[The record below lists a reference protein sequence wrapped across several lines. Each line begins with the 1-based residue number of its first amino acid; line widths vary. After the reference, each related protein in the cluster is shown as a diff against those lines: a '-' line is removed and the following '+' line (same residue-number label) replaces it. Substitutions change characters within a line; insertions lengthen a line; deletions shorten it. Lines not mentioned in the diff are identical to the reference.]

1 MSVSPADAAPAAR
14 AAGGPRVVLVGP
26 MGSGKSTVGALL
38 AERLGVPYRDT
49 DADIVAAEGRA
60 IADLFVDEGEPYFR
74 ERERAAVRDAVAAHT
89 GVLSL
94 GGGAILDE
102 GTRALLRGL
111 PVVYLSMD
119 VEEAVRRV
127 GLNTARPLLAV
138 NPRKQWRE
146 LMEARRH
153 LYEEVARAVVAT
165 DDRTPE
171 EVAEAVLDALELKT
185 ATPGGRP
192 PGPRP
197 EDAMTSKVTRIHVD
211 GTAGTEPYEVL
222 VGRQLLGELGGLIG
236 GAVKRV
242 AVIHPE
248 ALAETGDALRQ
259 DLADQ
264 GYEAVAVQVPNA
276 EEAKTAE
283 VAAYCWKALGQSG
296 FTRTDVIVG
305 VGGGATT
312 DLAGFVAASW
322 LRGVRWIAVPTTVLG
337 MVDAAVGGKTG
348 INTAEGKNLVGAFHP
363 PAGVLCDLAAL
374 DSLPVHDYVSGLA
387 EIIKAG
393 FIADPAI
400 LDLIEADPEAAR
412 TPAGPHTAELIERSI
427 RVKAEVVSGD
437 LKESGRREILNYG
450 HTLAHAIEK
459 NERYKWRHGAAV
471 AVGMHFAAELGRL
484 AGRLDDATADRHRT
498 VLESVGLPLSYRYDQ
513 WPKLLETMK
522 VDKKSRGDLLRFIV
536 LDGLAKPT
544 VLEGP
549 DPAVLLAAYGE
560 VAD

>member
-1 MSVSPADAAPAAR
+1 M
-14 AAGGPRVVLVGP
+14 
-26 MGSGKSTVGALL
+26 
-38 AERLGVPYRDT
+38 T
-49 DADIVAAEGRA
+49 DQE
-60 IADLFVDEGEPYFR
+60 
-74 ERERAAVRDAVAAHT
+74 
-89 GVLSL
+89 
-94 GGGAILDE
+94 
-102 GTRALLRGL
+102 
-111 PVVYLSMD
+111 
-119 VEEAVRRV
+119 
-127 GLNTARPLLAV
+127 
-138 NPRKQWRE
+138 
-146 LMEARRH
+146 
-153 LYEEVARAVVAT
+153 
-165 DDRTPE
+165 
-171 EVAEAVLDALELKT
+171 
-185 ATPGGRP
+185 
-192 PGPRP
+192 
-197 EDAMTSKVTRIHVD
+197 VTRIQV
-211 GTAGTEPYEVL
+211 GGSAGTDPYEVL
-222 VGRQLLGELGGLIG
+222 VGRQLLGELPKLIG
-236 GAVKRV
+236 TKAKRV

-248 ALAETGDALRQ
+248 ALAETGEALRA
-259 DLADQ
+259 DLAEQ
-264 GYEAVAVQVPNA
+264 GFEAVAIQVPNA

-283 VAAYCWKALGQSG
+283 VAAYCWKALGQTG

-312 DLAGFVAASW
+312 DLAGFVAATW
-322 LRGVRWIAVPTTVLG
+322 LRGVRWIAVPTTVLA

-393 FIADPAI
+393 FIVDPVI
-400 LDLIEADPEAAR
+400 LDLIEEDPQAAR
-412 TPAGPHTAELIERSI
+412 TPAGPHTAELLVRSI

-471 AVGMHFAAELGRL
+471 SVGMVFAAELGRL

-498 VLESVGLPLSYRYDQ
+498 VLESVGLPLTYRGDQ

-536 LDGLAKPT
+536 LDGLGKPT

-549 DPAVLLAAYGE
+549 DPAVLVAAYGE
-560 VAD
+560 VSA